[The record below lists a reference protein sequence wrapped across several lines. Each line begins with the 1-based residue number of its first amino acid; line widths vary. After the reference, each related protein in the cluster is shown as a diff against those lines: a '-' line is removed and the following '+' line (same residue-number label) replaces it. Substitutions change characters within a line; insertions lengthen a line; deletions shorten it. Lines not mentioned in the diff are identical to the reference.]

1 MAMLTLDNVEV
12 WNRQTRESIFENLS
26 FKLGRRRALVFAEDE
41 KLTAAFLRLVLGHRP
56 DGGYVVLDGR
66 PSWPIGQS
74 GIVRGLTTGREFIR
88 FLGSLYNLDIPACMA
103 DAERWFTPEL
113 LGTTT
118 NLWSSKERSRLE
130 RLCVLWPDFDVY
142 LTYGAGGT
150 GDPVFDQEWTER
162 FDARL
167 VGRGMIAIAP
177 PFEPWDNWCDIVVLL
192 RGGEVVCYD
201 NVADALTA
209 ATAVATGDLLDGAPN
224 RREEQAEDDI
234 LL

>member
-1 MAMLTLDNVEV
+1 MLTLDNVEV
-12 WNRQTRESIFENLS
+12 WNREKREPIFENLS

-41 KLTAAFLRLVLGHRP
+41 KLTAAFLRLVIGHRP
-56 DGGYVVLDGR
+56 DSGTVVLEGR

-88 FLGSLYNLDIPACMA
+88 FLASLYNLDIPACMA
-103 DAERWFTPEL
+103 DAERWFSADL
-113 LGTTT
+113 LATTT
-118 NLWSSKERSRLE
+118 NLWSSKERARLE
-130 RLCVLWPDFDVY
+130 RLCVLWPDFDIY

-167 VGRGMIAIAP
+167 EGRGMIAIAP

-192 RGGEVVCYD
+192 RGGEVVCYET
-201 NVADALTA
+201 VADALTA

-224 RREEQAEDDI
+224 RRQEQAEDDI

>member
-1 MAMLTLDNVEV
+1 MLILDNVEV
-12 WNRQTRESIFENLS
+12 WDRETREPIFENLS

-41 KLTAAFLRLVLGHRP
+41 RLTAAFLRLVIGHRP
-56 DGGYVVLDGR
+56 AGGAVILDGR

-74 GIVRGLTTGREFIR
+74 GMVRGLITGREFIR
-88 FLGSLYNLDIPACMA
+88 FLASIYNLDISACMA
-103 DAERWFTPEL
+103 DAERWFSSDL
-113 LGTTT
+113 LATTT
-118 NLWSSKERSRLE
+118 NLWSSKERARLE

-150 GDPVFDQEWTER
+150 GDPIFDQQWTER

-167 VGRGMIAIAP
+167 EGRGMIAIAP

-192 RGGEVVCYD
+192 KGDEVVCYET
-201 NVADALTA
+201 VADALTA